1 MLSHIIETIATR
13 LTPTTVAG
21 DLASGRNLAGVRRH
35 ARDIGVMR
43 VAIVSMMWLSMVP

>member
-13 LTPTTVAG
+13 MTPTTVAG

-35 ARDIGVMR
+35 ARDIGDGIFIG
-43 VAIVSMMWLSMVP
+43 AATFP